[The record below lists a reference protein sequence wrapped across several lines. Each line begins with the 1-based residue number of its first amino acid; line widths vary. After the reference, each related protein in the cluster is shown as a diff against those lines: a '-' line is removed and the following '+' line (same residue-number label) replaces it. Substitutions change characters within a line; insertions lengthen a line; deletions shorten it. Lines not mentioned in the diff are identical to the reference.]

1 MKKRVKNSKVLVKS
15 RYWEVRLFRKWQIRG
30 AKRSQEFCIGRM
42 LGKEWRLLDCQKS
55 RYLEGS
61 MPKTR
66 EAFKVQARLSTRDE
80 RRLKKLVEAE
90 KVSIADFVR
99 AALLDY
105 MTKKETKVVEESE
118 RELVAE
124 FKRGVN
130 RLAGLLVQNYLEIG
144 EVRNVLFERS
154 HPNERVKD
162 FQAARKMAVQRLKKT
177 AMDKDDGAEEVRR
190 QIADEI
196 SS

>member
-1 MKKRVKNSKVLVKS
+1 
-15 RYWEVRLFRKWQIRG
+15 
-30 AKRSQEFCIGRM
+30 
-42 LGKEWRLLDCQKS
+42 
-55 RYLEGS
+55 

-105 MTKKETKVVEESE
+105 MTKKETKAMDETE
-118 RELVAE
+118 RELVVE

-154 HPNERVKD
+154 HPKERTKD

-177 AMDKDDGAEEVRR
+177 ALDKDDDSEELRG

>member
-1 MKKRVKNSKVLVKS
+1 
-15 RYWEVRLFRKWQIRG
+15 
-30 AKRSQEFCIGRM
+30 
-42 LGKEWRLLDCQKS
+42 
-55 RYLEGS
+55 

-118 RELVAE
+118 RELVVE

-154 HPNERVKD
+154 HPQERVKD
-162 FQAARKMAVQRLKKT
+162 FQAARKMAVQRLKKA

>member
-1 MKKRVKNSKVLVKS
+1 
-15 RYWEVRLFRKWQIRG
+15 
-30 AKRSQEFCIGRM
+30 
-42 LGKEWRLLDCQKS
+42 
-55 RYLEGS
+55 

-99 AALLDY
+99 AALLEY
-105 MTKKETKVVEESE
+105 MTKKETKAVDETE

-130 RLAGLLVQNYLEIG
+130 RLAGLLAQNYLEIG

-162 FQAARKMAVQRLKKT
+162 FQAARKMAVQRLKKA
-177 AMDKDDGAEEVRR
+177 AMDKDDGAEELRR

>member
-1 MKKRVKNSKVLVKS
+1 
-15 RYWEVRLFRKWQIRG
+15 
-30 AKRSQEFCIGRM
+30 
-42 LGKEWRLLDCQKS
+42 
-55 RYLEGS
+55 

-66 EAFKVQARLSTRDE
+66 EAFKVQARLGTKDE
-80 RRLKKLVEAE
+80 RRLKKLVEIE

-99 AALLDY
+99 TALLEY
-105 MTKKETKVVEESE
+105 MTKKETEVVEESE

-144 EVRNVLFERS
+144 EVRTVLFERS
-154 HPNERVKD
+154 SLKEREKD
-162 FQAARKMAVQRLKKT
+162 FQAARKMAVARLKKRSL
-177 AMDKDDGAEEVRR
+177 DKEDLSEV
-190 QIADEI
+190 QGLIADEI

>member
-1 MKKRVKNSKVLVKS
+1 
-15 RYWEVRLFRKWQIRG
+15 
-30 AKRSQEFCIGRM
+30 
-42 LGKEWRLLDCQKS
+42 
-55 RYLEGS
+55 

-99 AALLDY
+99 AALLEY
-105 MTKKETKVVEESE
+105 MKRKETEEVDEAERQLVV
-118 RELVAE
+118 E

-130 RLAGLLVQNYLEIG
+130 RLAGLLAQNYLEIG

-154 HPNERVKD
+154 NPKERVKD
-162 FQAARKMAVQRLKKT
+162 FQAARKMAVQRLKKAT
-177 AMDKDDGAEEVRR
+177 VDKAEDSEVRG

-196 SS
+196 GGQG

>member
-1 MKKRVKNSKVLVKS
+1 
-15 RYWEVRLFRKWQIRG
+15 
-30 AKRSQEFCIGRM
+30 
-42 LGKEWRLLDCQKS
+42 
-55 RYLEGS
+55 

-99 AALLDY
+99 AALLEY
-105 MTKKETKVVEESE
+105 MTKKETKAVDEIE
-118 RELVAE
+118 RELVVE

-130 RLAGLLVQNYLEIG
+130 RLAGLLAQNYLEIG

-162 FQAARKMAVQRLKKT
+162 FQAARKMAVQRLKKS
-177 AMDKDDGAEEVRR
+177 ALDKDDDSEELRG

>member
-1 MKKRVKNSKVLVKS
+1 
-15 RYWEVRLFRKWQIRG
+15 
-30 AKRSQEFCIGRM
+30 
-42 LGKEWRLLDCQKS
+42 
-55 RYLEGS
+55 

-99 AALLDY
+99 AALLEY
-105 MTKKETKVVEESE
+105 MTKKETNAVDETE
-118 RELVAE
+118 RELVVE
-124 FKRGVN
+124 FKRGVT
-130 RLAGLLVQNYLEIG
+130 RLAGLLAQNYLEIG

-162 FQAARKMAVQRLKKT
+162 FQAARKMAMQRLKKA
-177 AMDKDDGAEEVRR
+177 AMDKDDGAEELRR

>member
-1 MKKRVKNSKVLVKS
+1 
-15 RYWEVRLFRKWQIRG
+15 
-30 AKRSQEFCIGRM
+30 
-42 LGKEWRLLDCQKS
+42 
-55 RYLEGS
+55 

-66 EAFKVQARLSTRDE
+66 EAFKVQARLGTKDE
-80 RRLKKLVEAE
+80 RRLKKLVEIE

-99 AALLDY
+99 TALLEY
-105 MTKKETKVVEESE
+105 MTKKETEVVEESE

-154 HPNERVKD
+154 SLKEREKD
-162 FQAARKMAVQRLKKT
+162 FQAARKMAVARLKKRSL
-177 AMDKDDGAEEVRR
+177 DKEDLSEV
-190 QIADEI
+190 QGLIADEI

>member
-1 MKKRVKNSKVLVKS
+1 
-15 RYWEVRLFRKWQIRG
+15 
-30 AKRSQEFCIGRM
+30 
-42 LGKEWRLLDCQKS
+42 
-55 RYLEGS
+55 

-99 AALLDY
+99 AALLEY
-105 MTKKETKVVEESE
+105 MTKKETKVLDETE
-118 RELVAE
+118 RELVVE

-130 RLAGLLVQNYLEIG
+130 RLAGLLAQNYLEIG

-154 HPNERVKD
+154 HPEERVKD
-162 FQAARKMAVQRLKKT
+162 FQAARKMAVQRLKKAT
-177 AMDKDDGAEEVRR
+177 LDKEDNSEVRGL
-190 QIADEI
+190 IADEI

>member
-1 MKKRVKNSKVLVKS
+1 
-15 RYWEVRLFRKWQIRG
+15 
-30 AKRSQEFCIGRM
+30 
-42 LGKEWRLLDCQKS
+42 
-55 RYLEGS
+55 

-99 AALLDY
+99 AALLEY
-105 MTKKETKVVEESE
+105 MKRKETEEVDEAE

-130 RLAGLLVQNYLEIG
+130 RLAGLLAQNYLEIG

-154 HPNERVKD
+154 NPKERVKD

>member
-1 MKKRVKNSKVLVKS
+1 
-15 RYWEVRLFRKWQIRG
+15 
-30 AKRSQEFCIGRM
+30 
-42 LGKEWRLLDCQKS
+42 
-55 RYLEGS
+55 

-118 RELVAE
+118 RELVVE

-130 RLAGLLVQNYLEIG
+130 RLAGLLAQNYLEIG

-162 FQAARKMAVQRLKKT
+162 FQAARKMAVQRLKK
-177 AMDKDDGAEEVRR
+177 AALDKDDGAEELRR

>member
-1 MKKRVKNSKVLVKS
+1 
-15 RYWEVRLFRKWQIRG
+15 
-30 AKRSQEFCIGRM
+30 
-42 LGKEWRLLDCQKS
+42 
-55 RYLEGS
+55 

-99 AALLDY
+99 AALLEY
-105 MTKKETKVVEESE
+105 MKRKETEEVDEAE

-130 RLAGLLVQNYLEIG
+130 RLAGLLAQNYLEIG

-154 HPNERVKD
+154 NPKERVKD
-162 FQAARKMAVQRLKKT
+162 FQAARKMAVQRLKKAT
-177 AMDKDDGAEEVRR
+177 LDKDDNSEVRGL
-190 QIADEI
+190 IADEI

>member
-1 MKKRVKNSKVLVKS
+1 
-15 RYWEVRLFRKWQIRG
+15 
-30 AKRSQEFCIGRM
+30 M
-42 LGKEWRLLDCQKS
+42 LEIEWTLLLTGIVI
-55 RYLEGS
+55 LEGD

-66 EAFKVQARLSTRDE
+66 EAFKVQARLGTKDE

-99 AALLDY
+99 AALLEY
-105 MTKKETKVVEESE
+105 MKRKETEEVNETE

-124 FKRGVN
+124 YKRGVN

-154 HPNERVKD
+154 HPQERTKD
-162 FQAARKMAVQRLKKT
+162 FQAARKMAVARLKKS
-177 AMDKDDGAEEVRR
+177 AVDKDDNLEELRK

>member
-1 MKKRVKNSKVLVKS
+1 
-15 RYWEVRLFRKWQIRG
+15 
-30 AKRSQEFCIGRM
+30 
-42 LGKEWRLLDCQKS
+42 
-55 RYLEGS
+55 

-99 AALLDY
+99 AALLEY
-105 MTKKETKVVEESE
+105 MTKKETKAVDESE

-177 AMDKDDGAEEVRR
+177 AMDKDDGAEELRR

>member
-1 MKKRVKNSKVLVKS
+1 
-15 RYWEVRLFRKWQIRG
+15 
-30 AKRSQEFCIGRM
+30 
-42 LGKEWRLLDCQKS
+42 
-55 RYLEGS
+55 

-99 AALLDY
+99 AALLEY
-105 MTKKETKVVEESE
+105 MTKKETKAVDETE
-118 RELVAE
+118 RELVVE

-130 RLAGLLVQNYLEIG
+130 RLAGLLAQNYLEIG

-162 FQAARKMAVQRLKKT
+162 FQAARKMAMQRLKKA
-177 AMDKDDGAEEVRR
+177 AMDKDDGAEELRR

>member
-1 MKKRVKNSKVLVKS
+1 
-15 RYWEVRLFRKWQIRG
+15 
-30 AKRSQEFCIGRM
+30 
-42 LGKEWRLLDCQKS
+42 
-55 RYLEGS
+55 

-99 AALLDY
+99 AALLEY

-118 RELVAE
+118 RELVVE

-154 HPNERVKD
+154 HPQERVKD
-162 FQAARKMAVQRLKKT
+162 FQAARKMAVQRLKKA
-177 AMDKDDGAEEVRR
+177 AMDKDDGAEELRR

>member
-1 MKKRVKNSKVLVKS
+1 
-15 RYWEVRLFRKWQIRG
+15 
-30 AKRSQEFCIGRM
+30 
-42 LGKEWRLLDCQKS
+42 
-55 RYLEGS
+55 

-99 AALLDY
+99 AALLEY
-105 MTKKETKVVEESE
+105 MTKKETKAVDETE
-118 RELVAE
+118 RELVVE

-130 RLAGLLVQNYLEIG
+130 RLAGLLAQNYLEIG

-162 FQAARKMAVQRLKKT
+162 FQAARKMAVQRLKKA
-177 AMDKDDGAEEVRR
+177 AMDKDDGAEELRR

>member
-1 MKKRVKNSKVLVKS
+1 
-15 RYWEVRLFRKWQIRG
+15 
-30 AKRSQEFCIGRM
+30 
-42 LGKEWRLLDCQKS
+42 
-55 RYLEGS
+55 

-99 AALLDY
+99 AALLEY

-118 RELVAE
+118 RELVVE

-130 RLAGLLVQNYLEIG
+130 RLAGLLAQNYLEIG

-162 FQAARKMAVQRLKKT
+162 FQAARKMAVQRLKKA

>member
-1 MKKRVKNSKVLVKS
+1 
-15 RYWEVRLFRKWQIRG
+15 
-30 AKRSQEFCIGRM
+30 
-42 LGKEWRLLDCQKS
+42 
-55 RYLEGS
+55 

-99 AALLDY
+99 AALLEY
-105 MTKKETKVVEESE
+105 MTKKETKAVDETE
-118 RELVAE
+118 RELVVE

-130 RLAGLLVQNYLEIG
+130 RLAGLLAQNYLEIG

-162 FQAARKMAVQRLKKT
+162 FQAARKMAVQRLKKA
-177 AMDKDDGAEEVRR
+177 AMDKDEGAEELRR

>member
-1 MKKRVKNSKVLVKS
+1 
-15 RYWEVRLFRKWQIRG
+15 
-30 AKRSQEFCIGRM
+30 
-42 LGKEWRLLDCQKS
+42 
-55 RYLEGS
+55 

-80 RRLKKLVEAE
+80 RRLKNLVEAE

-99 AALLDY
+99 AALLEY
-105 MTKKETKVVEESE
+105 MTKKETKAMDETE
-118 RELVAE
+118 RELVVE

-130 RLAGLLVQNYLEIG
+130 RLAGLLAQNYLEIG

-154 HPNERVKD
+154 HPEERVKD
-162 FQAARKMAVQRLKKT
+162 FQAARKMAVQRLKKAT
-177 AMDKDDGAEEVRR
+177 LDKDDNSEVRGL
-190 QIADEI
+190 IADEI

>member
-1 MKKRVKNSKVLVKS
+1 
-15 RYWEVRLFRKWQIRG
+15 
-30 AKRSQEFCIGRM
+30 
-42 LGKEWRLLDCQKS
+42 
-55 RYLEGS
+55 

-99 AALLDY
+99 AALLEY
-105 MTKKETKVVEESE
+105 MTKKETKVLDESE

-130 RLAGLLVQNYLEIG
+130 RLAGLLAQNYLEIG

-154 HPNERVKD
+154 HPKERVKD
-162 FQAARKMAVQRLKKT
+162 FQAARKMAVQRLKKAT
-177 AMDKDDGAEEVRR
+177 LDKEDNSEVRGL
-190 QIADEI
+190 IADEI

>member
-1 MKKRVKNSKVLVKS
+1 
-15 RYWEVRLFRKWQIRG
+15 
-30 AKRSQEFCIGRM
+30 
-42 LGKEWRLLDCQKS
+42 
-55 RYLEGS
+55 

-99 AALLDY
+99 AALLEY

-118 RELVAE
+118 RELVVE

-154 HPNERVKD
+154 HPQERVKD
-162 FQAARKMAVQRLKKT
+162 FQAARKMAVQRLKKA

>member
-1 MKKRVKNSKVLVKS
+1 
-15 RYWEVRLFRKWQIRG
+15 
-30 AKRSQEFCIGRM
+30 
-42 LGKEWRLLDCQKS
+42 
-55 RYLEGS
+55 

-105 MTKKETKVVEESE
+105 MTKKETKAVDETE
-118 RELVAE
+118 RELVVE

-130 RLAGLLVQNYLEIG
+130 RLAGLLAQNYLEIG

-162 FQAARKMAVQRLKKT
+162 FQAARKMAVQRLKKA
-177 AMDKDDGAEEVRR
+177 AMDKDDGAEELRR

>member
-1 MKKRVKNSKVLVKS
+1 
-15 RYWEVRLFRKWQIRG
+15 
-30 AKRSQEFCIGRM
+30 
-42 LGKEWRLLDCQKS
+42 
-55 RYLEGS
+55 

-99 AALLDY
+99 AALLEY
-105 MTKKETKVVEESE
+105 MTKKETKAVDETE
-118 RELVAE
+118 RELVVE

-130 RLAGLLVQNYLEIG
+130 RLAGLLAQNYLEIG

-154 HPNERVKD
+154 NPNERVKD
-162 FQAARKMAVQRLKKT
+162 FQAARKMAVQRLKKA
-177 AMDKDDGAEEVRR
+177 AMDKDDGAEELRR

>member
-1 MKKRVKNSKVLVKS
+1 
-15 RYWEVRLFRKWQIRG
+15 
-30 AKRSQEFCIGRM
+30 
-42 LGKEWRLLDCQKS
+42 
-55 RYLEGS
+55 

-99 AALLDY
+99 AALLEY
-105 MTKKETKVVEESE
+105 MTKKETKAVDETE
-118 RELVAE
+118 RELVVE

-130 RLAGLLVQNYLEIG
+130 RLAGLLAQNYLEIG
-144 EVRNVLFERS
+144 EVRNVLIERS

-162 FQAARKMAVQRLKKT
+162 FQAARKMAVQRLKKA
-177 AMDKDDGAEEVRR
+177 AMDKDDGAEELRR

>member
-1 MKKRVKNSKVLVKS
+1 
-15 RYWEVRLFRKWQIRG
+15 
-30 AKRSQEFCIGRM
+30 
-42 LGKEWRLLDCQKS
+42 
-55 RYLEGS
+55 

-80 RRLKKLVEAE
+80 RRLKKLVEVE

-99 AALLDY
+99 AALLEY
-105 MTKKETKVVEESE
+105 MTKKETKVLDETE
-118 RELVAE
+118 RELVVE

-130 RLAGLLVQNYLEIG
+130 RLAGLLAQNYLEIG

-154 HPNERVKD
+154 HPEERVKD
-162 FQAARKMAVQRLKKT
+162 FQAARKMAVQRLKKAT
-177 AMDKDDGAEEVRR
+177 LDKDDNSEVRGL
-190 QIADEI
+190 IADEI

>member
-1 MKKRVKNSKVLVKS
+1 
-15 RYWEVRLFRKWQIRG
+15 
-30 AKRSQEFCIGRM
+30 
-42 LGKEWRLLDCQKS
+42 
-55 RYLEGS
+55 

-99 AALLDY
+99 AALLEY
-105 MTKKETKVVEESE
+105 MTKKETKAVDEIE
-118 RELVAE
+118 RELVVE

-130 RLAGLLVQNYLEIG
+130 RLAGLLAQNYLEIG

-162 FQAARKMAVQRLKKT
+162 FQAARKMAVQRLKKAT
-177 AMDKDDGAEEVRR
+177 LDKDDNSEVRGL
-190 QIADEI
+190 IADEI

>member
-1 MKKRVKNSKVLVKS
+1 
-15 RYWEVRLFRKWQIRG
+15 
-30 AKRSQEFCIGRM
+30 
-42 LGKEWRLLDCQKS
+42 
-55 RYLEGS
+55 

-99 AALLDY
+99 AALLEY
-105 MTKKETKVVEESE
+105 MTKKETKAVDESE

-130 RLAGLLVQNYLEIG
+130 RLAGLLAQNYLEIG

-162 FQAARKMAVQRLKKT
+162 FQAARKMAVQRLKKA

>member
-1 MKKRVKNSKVLVKS
+1 
-15 RYWEVRLFRKWQIRG
+15 
-30 AKRSQEFCIGRM
+30 
-42 LGKEWRLLDCQKS
+42 
-55 RYLEGS
+55 

-99 AALLDY
+99 AALLEY
-105 MTKKETKVVEESE
+105 MTKKETKAMDETE
-118 RELVAE
+118 RELVVE

-130 RLAGLLVQNYLEIG
+130 RLAGLLAQNYLEIG

-154 HPNERVKD
+154 HPEERVKD
-162 FQAARKMAVQRLKKT
+162 FQAARKMAVQRLKKAT
-177 AMDKDDGAEEVRR
+177 LDKDDNSEVRGL
-190 QIADEI
+190 IADEI

>member
-1 MKKRVKNSKVLVKS
+1 
-15 RYWEVRLFRKWQIRG
+15 
-30 AKRSQEFCIGRM
+30 
-42 LGKEWRLLDCQKS
+42 
-55 RYLEGS
+55 

-99 AALLDY
+99 AALLEY

-118 RELVAE
+118 RELVVE

-130 RLAGLLVQNYLEIG
+130 RLAGLLAQNYLEIG

-162 FQAARKMAVQRLKKT
+162 FQAARKMAVQRLKKA
-177 AMDKDDGAEEVRR
+177 AMDKDDGAEELRR